1 MFIFSRLHKKRSN
14 LALITILA
22 IVGTFLNLTAQTN
35 NTLYQGTW
43 RITTPESGQ
52 LILIVKKQGRASYF
66 WGNNSDR
73 LVYQG
78 NWKSTETQ
86 ATFTWHD
93 DSLHKLMRTNTGFNL
108 TYFDASGRE
117 IYTQSAQQIPK
128 EILGQWAKP
137 PTSSQAL
144 ASDRDK
150 AKNFFGIWKISNSKG
165 SANYITIEK
174 DRSAASTETQDEND
188 IRGLRGAWAKQGS
201 DLHIVWDSG
210 HYSILREGNRDFSY
224 KRIAN
229 GNLIDSDS
237 TSFVS
242 AARTRKDNLP
252 SDWLSSYLQER
263 EIYSGGIAFSSRK
276 QARKFYRGTW
286 IINHADNTLEHV
298 VIGRFGGL
306 STSLDRSLKGD
317 WLMSGQDI
325 FMRWDNGIRTILSP
339 VGLGFVLYSYKPGRP
354 LDGIPTKVLSAA
366 PAEIAKLTQHLVGR
380 EAVADHMLELAN
392 AAGIENTG
400 TDEGWGRTFMRWAW
414 PFDFKQDA
422 TVGRPDEKVSTEN
435 KDPWWWPFW
444 SENPDIPVKDEDV
457 SENKTTSEIISD
469 TTLDPKP
476 NLDAPGAKKA
486 KKVWLWPF

>member
-229 GNLIDSDS
+229 GNCYNCWQLKLLI
-237 TSFVS
+237 
-242 AARTRKDNLP
+242 
-252 SDWLSSYLQER
+252 
-263 EIYSGGIAFSSRK
+263 
-276 QARKFYRGTW
+276 
-286 IINHADNTLEHV
+286 
-298 VIGRFGGL
+298 
-306 STSLDRSLKGD
+306 
-317 WLMSGQDI
+317 
-325 FMRWDNGIRTILSP
+325 
-339 VGLGFVLYSYKPGRP
+339 
-354 LDGIPTKVLSAA
+354 
-366 PAEIAKLTQHLVGR
+366 
-380 EAVADHMLELAN
+380 
-392 AAGIENTG
+392 
-400 TDEGWGRTFMRWAW
+400 
-414 PFDFKQDA
+414 
-422 TVGRPDEKVSTEN
+422 
-435 KDPWWWPFW
+435 
-444 SENPDIPVKDEDV
+444 
-457 SENKTTSEIISD
+457 
-469 TTLDPKP
+469 
-476 NLDAPGAKKA
+476 
-486 KKVWLWPF
+486 VW